1 MKSLRHMS
9 KKVKAA
15 IYETHG
21 IPTEVLRIVDQPWP
35 EPAPDEVVV
44 RMAAAPINPADLN
57 AIEGNYP
64 VRPTLPATPGMEGAG
79 TVVEVGSAVRTI
91 DAGTLVILPHGLGT
105 WREACAVTAEKLV
118 PVPAGIEPIQ
128 AAMLKVN
135 PITAWRM
142 LHDFVAL
149 QPGDWV
155 IQNAANSAAGRC
167 AIQIARELGYR
178 TVNIV
183 RRPELVE
190 ELRAEGGDVVLVDS
204 GNLRD
209 EVAAA
214 TEGAPIRLA
223 LNAVGGENALQMA
236 KTLAPEATV
245 VTYGAMSLQPICIPN
260 GMLIFKNL
268 RFTGFWVNKWYDG
281 ATARQRSDTFA
292 PLFEMA
298 QRGLLRTKVEKTYP
312 LPEAKAAVAH
322 AAQAKRDGK
331 IVFRFQR

>member
-1 MKSLRHMS
+1 MSKSL
-9 KKVKAA
+9 KAA

-21 IPTEVLRIVDQPWP
+21 IPAKVLRIVEQPWP

-44 RMAAAPINPADLN
+44 KMVAAPINPADLN
-57 AIEGNYP
+57 AIEGKYP

-79 TVVEVGSAVRTI
+79 VVVELGSAVRHL
-91 DAGTLVILPHGLGT
+91 AVGTGVILPHGLGT
-105 WREACAVTAEKLV
+105 WREACAVPAERLV
-118 PVPAGIEPIQ
+118 VVPEGIEPIQ

-142 LHDFVAL
+142 LHDFVSL

-167 AIQIARELGYR
+167 VIQIARELGYK

-183 RRPELVE
+183 RRAELIE
-190 ELRAEGGDVVLVDS
+190 ELRKEGADVVVVDRES
-204 GNLRD
+204 LRE

-214 TEGAPIRLA
+214 TQGAPIRLA
-223 LNAVGGENALQMA
+223 LNAVGGESAVRMA
-236 KTLAPEATV
+236 KTLAPEATI
-245 VTYGAMSLQPICIPN
+245 VTYGAMSLQPMCIPN

-281 ATARQRSDTFA
+281 ATPDQRAETFA

-298 QRGLLRTKVEKTYP
+298 KRGLLRTKVEKIYS
-312 LPEAKAAVAH
+312 LAEAKAAVTH
-322 AAQAKRDGK
+322 AAQGKRGGK
-331 IVFRFQR
+331 IVFEFADP

>member
-1 MKSLRHMS
+1 M
-9 KKVKAA
+9 A
-15 IYETHG
+15 E
-21 IPTEVLRIVDQPWP
+21 QPWP
-35 EPAPDEVVV
+35 DPAPDEVVV

-57 AIEGNYP
+57 SIEGKYP

-79 TVVEVGSAVRTI
+79 HVVEVGPAVRNLGVG
-91 DAGTLVILPHGLGT
+91 ALVILPHGLGT
-105 WREACAVTAEKLV
+105 WREACAVPAEKLV
-118 PVPAGIEPIQ
+118 AVPDGIEPIQ

-142 LHDFVAL
+142 LHDFVSL

-167 AIQIARELGYR
+167 AIQIARELGYK

-183 RRPELVE
+183 RRAELVPEL
-190 ELRAEGGDVVLVDS
+190 RDEGADVVLVDGES
-204 GNLRD
+204 LRE

-214 TEGAPIRLA
+214 TKGAPIRLA
-223 LNAVGGENALQMA
+223 LNAVGGDHALRMA
-236 KTLAPEATV
+236 KTLSAEATI
-245 VTYGAMSLQPICIPN
+245 VTYGAMSLEPMCIPN

-281 ATARQRSDTFA
+281 ATAEQRAETFA

-298 QRGLLRTKVEKTYP
+298 RRGLLQTKVEKTYP
-312 LPEAKAAVAH
+312 LDEAKAAVAH
-322 AAQAKRDGK
+322 AAQGKREGK
-331 IVFRFQR
+331 ILFRFDD

>member
-1 MKSLRHMS
+1 MSKSL
-9 KKVKAA
+9 KAA

-21 IPTEVLRIVDQPWP
+21 IPAEVLRIADQPWP

-44 RMAAAPINPADLN
+44 KMTAAPINPADLN
-57 AIEGNYP
+57 AIEGKYP
-64 VRPTLPATPGMEGAG
+64 VRPALPATPGMEGAG
-79 TVVEVGSAVRTI
+79 RVVEVGSAVRTVSVG
-91 DAGTLVILPHGLGT
+91 ALVILPHDLGT
-105 WREACAVTAEKLV
+105 WREACAVPAEKLV
-118 PVPAGIEPIQ
+118 IVPDEIEPVQ

-142 LHDFVAL
+142 LHDFVRL
-149 QPGDWV
+149 QPGDWL

-167 AIQIARELGYR
+167 AIQIARELGYK

-183 RRPELVE
+183 RRGELVD
-190 ELRAEGGDVVLVDS
+190 ELRGEGGDVVLVD
-204 GNLRD
+204 GDNLRD

-214 TEGAPIRLA
+214 TQRGPIRLA
-223 LNAVGGENALQMA
+223 LNAVGGESAIRMA
-236 KTLAPEATV
+236 KTLTPEATI
-245 VTYGAMSLQPICIPN
+245 VTYGAMSLEPMCIPN

-281 ATARQRSDTFA
+281 ATAKQRAETFA

-312 LPEAKAAVAH
+312 LTEAKAAVKH
-322 AAQAKRDGK
+322 AAQGKRGGK
-331 IVFRFQR
+331 ILFAFT